1 MSITKSDTKREC
13 RPVGEVVLDEGI
25 RNSASALFANIRFA
39 AEDSSLRSVA
49 VTSSVP
55 GEGQST
61 VAVALAAAAG
71 ASGCSCLLVEVD
83 MRRRSLAGALG
94 VSPSRGLYAL
104 LSQECSVEEAVV
116 QTSFENVAFLGAEPG
131 APTPEVILGSERF
144 DQLMASLA
152 EHFDYVVYS
161 TPPLQAFPD
170 GTVVASKADAT
181 VLVLRQ
187 DYTGREDAARS
198 VEALQAAHAR
208 LHGTVVTWA
217 RP

>member
-1 MSITKSDTKREC
+1 MGIFGNKKKCACSPMMDVLMSEGTK
-13 RPVGEVVLDEGI
+13 
-25 RNSASALFANIRFA
+25 NSANALFANIRFA
-39 AEDSSLRSVA
+39 AEGGPLRSVA

-71 ASGCSCLLVEVD
+71 ASGRSCLLVEAD

-94 VSPSRGLYAL
+94 VNPSRGLYAL
-104 LSQECSVEEAVV
+104 LSEECSVEEAVA

-131 APTPEVILGSERF
+131 APTPESILGSERF

-170 GTVVASKADAT
+170 GTVVANKADAT

-198 VEALQAAHAR
+198 VEALQAAHAK